1 MTDLTPEEQA
11 RLDRV
16 ASAEEVRLQADA
28 DAERKAAERRE
39 YNRVKKAEQRQRE
52 KEARQRELES
62 SPGYREALTKENAEA
77 SARRQMKD
85 RREREGL
92 ILSELTDPI
101 LPDEP
106 LEGSEGKSYWL
117 DYFLPELEIYID
129 EVRRFSCGDW
139 EKFYRELSL
148 TPVGRLV
155 LQYYGVEPFPLPPD
169 SKLSCGYI
177 VTPTAH
183 LIDFPRSDADSERIA
198 ALKQVWDAGRKAR
211 QGWKP

>member
-11 RLDRV
+11 RLDRA
-16 ASAEEVRLQADA
+16 ASAEEVRPQADA

-77 SARRQMKD
+77 SARRQMKE

-92 ILSELTDPI
+92 ILSELTPPI
-101 LPDEP
+101 LPDEE
-106 LEGSEGKSYWL
+106 LEGQPGKSYWL
-117 DYFLPELEIYID
+117 EYFVPELEIFID
-129 EVRRFSCGDW
+129 KESRFACGW
-139 EKFYRELSL
+139 EKFYRELSI
-148 TPVGRLV
+148 TVVGRLV

-169 SKLSCGYI
+169 SRLSGGYI
-177 VTPTAH
+177 KTPTTILA
-183 LIDFPRSDADSERIA
+183 DFPKSEADSERIA

-211 QGWKP
+211 EGWAP